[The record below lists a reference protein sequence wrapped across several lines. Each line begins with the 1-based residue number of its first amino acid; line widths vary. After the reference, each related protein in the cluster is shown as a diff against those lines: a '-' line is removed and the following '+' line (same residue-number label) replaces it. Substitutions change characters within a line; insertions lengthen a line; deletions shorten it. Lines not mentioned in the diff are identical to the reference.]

1 MLKNTKYTKKETKNR
16 GKKMIKKY
24 KDALKRLKENNYLI
38 YDNRL
43 KDIVLLEKAI
53 EELEESKV
61 CFEELKKII
70 EFNIDLDPDSNEE
83 PRCMGVIEFRSIYC
97 HDEIE
102 IFDDELILLFQ
113 KFIY

>member
-1 MLKNTKYTKKETKNR
+1 MKYDEFIKKDLR
-16 GKKMIKKY
+16 GKKMIKY

-43 KDIVLLEKAI
+43 KDIVLLEKAL
-53 EELEESKV
+53 EELEETKV

-70 EFNIDLDPDSNEE
+70 EFSIALDSDSNEE
-83 PRCMGVIEFRSIYC
+83 SRCMGIIEFRSIYS
-97 HDEIE
+97 HDSYE
-102 IFDDELILLFQ
+102 IFDDELIVLFS